1 MIFLVIELF
10 TVEASTSNTWLRLRT
25 SPHSYVVEKEMARL
39 YVHVVEISMK
49 IKVHQKKIVTYIFN
63 RQLNNGQL
71 GIVCLQVLHNSC
83 MYLMGNAE

>member
-1 MIFLVIELF
+1 
-10 TVEASTSNTWLRLRT
+10 
-25 SPHSYVVEKEMARL
+25 MARF
-39 YVHVVEISMK
+39 YVHVVEIRMK
-49 IKVHQKKIVTYIFN
+49 LKVKQKKIVTYIFS